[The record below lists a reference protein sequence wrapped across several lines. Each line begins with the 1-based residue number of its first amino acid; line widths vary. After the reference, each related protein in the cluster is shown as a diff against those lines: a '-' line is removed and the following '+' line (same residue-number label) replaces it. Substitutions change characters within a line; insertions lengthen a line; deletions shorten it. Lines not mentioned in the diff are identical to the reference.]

1 MAKMTK
7 ADIQKRQL
15 EIMTKMDE
23 MDEKTNAREAKM
35 RALTS
40 EEQKG
45 ALTEEQKRELE
56 ALKAEQR
63 SQDIEYDALVRES
76 AGLSARAKAMATGK
90 DLEQIRERED
100 YGAKIREMVNDCF
113 TNRRAANATTI
124 LANAITK
131 DPGGDN
137 NTEAN
142 LQAGGLIPVEIRPII
157 DTKVPGT
164 ELPDDLVM
172 VTGVTGTQVIPYS
185 INDVK
190 FTVEGEVTKVNEQ
203 PLDFA
208 NITTSPKRVAA
219 SVPVS
224 RRAVAN
230 AAFDI
235 IAFITYKF
243 QKGWAIFRALHIY
256 AHGNY
261 TKLQSPFA
269 QVTVKEL
276 TLDENIGKNL
286 AKEIAEMYD
295 LGFEGDP
302 ELIFDKTT
310 EVDLKFTKLIP
321 GTTDSNRTVVE
332 NGQCVGYRY
341 HISPFVDY
349 TIDANGVA
357 SKDFVGEGENKK
369 AVRYIAIGHFGYLNE
384 QVYADGIEFNIDG
397 TSSANFDRNVIALGM
412 GLDYSLVEMS
422 SKVNGNTSG
431 KPQAFKLIK
440 LIEPASSN
448 EIGG

>member
-1 MAKMTK
+1 MTK

-23 MDEKTNAREAKM
+23 MDEKTNVREAKI
-35 RALTS
+35 RTLIS
-40 EEQKG
+40 EEQK
-45 ALTEEQKRELE
+45 EEREKLM
-56 ALKAEQR
+56 AEQR
-63 SQDIEYDALVRES
+63 TQDIEYDALVRES

-90 DLEQIRERED
+90 ELSQIRERED

-124 LANAITK
+124 LANAVK
-131 DPGGDN
+131 DGADQN
-137 NTEAN
+137 VTAN
-142 LQAGGLIPVEIRPII
+142 LEAGGLVPVEIRPII
-157 DTKVPGT
+157 DTKVTGI
-164 ELPDDLVM
+164 ELPEDLVM

-190 FTVEGEVTKVNEQ
+190 FTVEGEVTKVAEQ
-203 PLDFA
+203 ALDFA

-243 QKGWAIFRALHIY
+243 QKGWAMFRALHIY

-261 TKLQSPFA
+261 AKLQSPFA
-269 QVTVKEL
+269 QVDVVQL

-286 AKEIAEMYD
+286 AKEIAKMYD

-302 ELIFDKTT
+302 EIIMDKTT

-321 GTTDSNRTVVE
+321 GTTDSNRTVIQD
-332 NGQCVGYRY
+332 GQCVGYRY
-341 HISPFVDY
+341 HVSPYIDY
-349 TIDANGVA
+349 SINAEGVA
-357 SKDFVGEGENKK
+357 TKGED
-369 AVRYIAIGHFGYLNE
+369 RYIGIGHFGYLNE

-397 TSSANFDRNVIALGM
+397 TSSANFDRNVIAIGM

-422 SKVNGNTSG
+422 SKVNGNTNG

-440 LIEPASSN
+440 LVEPASSN

>member
-1 MAKMTK
+1 MGKMTK
-7 ADIQKRQL
+7 SEIQKRQA
-15 EIMTKMDE
+15 EIMTKLDE

-45 ALTEEQKRELE
+45 TITEEQKRELE

-76 AGLSARAKAMATGK
+76 AGLSTRAKAMATGK
-90 DLEQIRERED
+90 ELEQIRERED
-100 YGAKIREMVNDCF
+100 YGAKIREMIQDCY

-124 LANAITK
+124 LANAITGTA
-131 DPGGDN
+131 DDN
-137 NTEAN
+137 TTAN
-142 LQAGGLIPVEIRPII
+142 LEAGGLIPVEIKPII
-157 DTKVPGT
+157 DTKVPGIN
-164 ELPDDLVM
+164 LPDDLVM

-190 FTVEGEVTKVNEQ
+190 FTIEGEVTKVEEQ
-203 PLDFA
+203 ALDFA

-224 RRAVAN
+224 RRAVGQ

-235 IAFITYKF
+235 VAFITYKF
-243 QKGWAIFRALHIY
+243 QKGWAIFRAQHVY
-256 AHGNY
+256 AHGEFD
-261 TKLQSPFA
+261 KLDMPFA
-269 QVTVKEL
+269 KVDIVEM
-276 TLDENIGKNL
+276 TLDENIGKNI
-286 AKEIAEMYD
+286 AKEIAKMYD
-295 LGFEGDP
+295 LGFEGEP
-302 ELIFDKTT
+302 EIIMDKTT

-321 GTTDSNRTVVE
+321 GTTDSNRTVVQD
-332 NGQCVGYRY
+332 GQCVGYRY
-341 HISPFVDY
+341 KVSPFIDY
-349 TIDANGVA
+349 SFDENGIGT
-357 SKDFVGEGENKK
+357 KDFVDPDTKK
-369 AVRYIAIGHFGYLNE
+369 IPIRYIGIGHFGYLNE

-440 LIEPASSN
+440 LVEPASSN

>member
-45 ALTEEQKRELE
+45 AITDEQKRELE

-100 YGAKIREMVNDCF
+100 FGTKIREMVNDCY

-124 LANAITK
+124 LANAITSGA
-131 DPGGDN
+131 DQ
-137 NTEAN
+137 NTTAN
-142 LQAGGLIPVEIRPII
+142 LEAGGLIPIEIRPII
-157 DTKVPGT
+157 DTRVPGT
-164 ELPDDLVM
+164 ELPEDLVM

-190 FTVEGEVTKVNEQ
+190 FTVEGEVTKVAEQ
-203 PLDFA
+203 ALDFA

-243 QKGWAIFRALHIY
+243 QKGWAMFRALHIY

-261 TKLQSPFA
+261 DKLQSPFA
-269 QVTVKEL
+269 QVTVEEL
-276 TLDENIGKNL
+276 TLDANIGKNL
-286 AKEIAEMYD
+286 AIKVAEMYD

-302 ELIFDKTT
+302 EIIMDKTT

-321 GTTDSNRTVVE
+321 GTTDSNRTVIQD
-332 NGQCVGYRY
+332 GQCVGYRY
-341 HISPFVDY
+341 HVSPYIDY
-349 TIDANGVA
+349 TINANGVA
-357 SKDFVGEGENKK
+357 TKETD
-369 AVRYIAIGHFGYLNE
+369 RYIGIGHFGYLNE

-422 SKVNGNTSG
+422 SKVNGNTNG

-440 LIEPASSN
+440 LVEPASSN
-448 EIGG
+448 EIGD

>member
-7 ADIQKRQL
+7 ADIEKRQL
-15 EIMTKMDE
+15 EIMTKLDE
-23 MDEKTNAREAKM
+23 MDEKTNVREAKM
-35 RALTS
+35 RTLTS
-40 EEQKG
+40 EEQK
-45 ALTEEQKRELE
+45 EEREKLM
-56 ALKAEQR
+56 AEQR

-90 DLEQIRERED
+90 ELNQIRERED

-124 LANAITK
+124 LANAITEGTDK
-131 DPGGDN
+131 N
-137 NTEAN
+137 EHAN
-142 LQAGGLIPVEIRPII
+142 LEAGGLIPVEIRPII
-157 DTKVPGT
+157 DTKVPGI
-164 ELPDDLVM
+164 ELPEDLVM

-190 FTVEGEVTKVNEQ
+190 FTVEGEVTKVAEQ
-203 PLDFA
+203 ALDFA

-243 QKGWAIFRALHIY
+243 QKGWAMFRALHIY
-256 AHGNY
+256 AHGAY

-269 QVTVKEL
+269 QVDVVEL

-286 AKEIAEMYD
+286 AKEIAKMYD

-302 ELIFDKTT
+302 EIIMDKTT

-321 GTTDSNRTVVE
+321 GTTDSNRTVIQD
-332 NGQCVGYRY
+332 GQCVGYRY
-341 HISPFVDY
+341 HVSPYIDY
-349 TIDANGVA
+349 SIDADGVA
-357 SKDFVGEGENKK
+357 TKGND
-369 AVRYIAIGHFGYLNE
+369 RYIGIGHFGYLNE

-422 SKVNGNTSG
+422 SKVNGNTNK

-440 LIEPASSN
+440 LVEPASSN

>member
-45 ALTEEQKRELE
+45 SITEEQKRELE

-90 DLEQIRERED
+90 ELEQIRERED
-100 YGAKIREMVNDCF
+100 YGAKIRELVNDCY

-124 LANAITK
+124 LANAITTGA
-131 DPGGDN
+131 DQNVTG
-137 NTEAN
+137 N
-142 LQAGGLIPVEIRPII
+142 LEAGGLIPVEIRPII

-164 ELPDDLVM
+164 ELPEDLVM

-190 FTVEGEVTKVNEQ
+190 FTVEGEITKVEEQ
-203 PLDFA
+203 KLDFA

-224 RRAVAN
+224 RRAVAQ

-235 IAFITYKF
+235 VAFITYKF
-243 QKGWAIFRALHIY
+243 QKGWAQFRALHIY
-256 AHGNY
+256 AHGEY
-261 TKLQSPFA
+261 DKLQSPFA
-269 QVTVKEL
+269 QVDVVEL

-286 AKEIAEMYD
+286 AKEIAKMYD

-302 ELIFDKTT
+302 EIIMDKTT

-321 GTTDSNRTVVE
+321 GTTDSNRTVVQD
-332 NGQCVGYRY
+332 GQCVGYRY
-341 HISPFVDY
+341 HVSPFIDY
-349 TIDANGVA
+349 AIASNGIATKDATY
-357 SKDFVGEGENKK
+357 
-369 AVRYIAIGHFGYLNE
+369 RYIGIGHFGYLNE

-412 GLDYSLVEMS
+412 GLEYSLVELS

>member
-7 ADIQKRQL
+7 ADIEKRQL
-15 EIMTKMDE
+15 EIMTKLDE
-23 MDEKTNAREAKM
+23 MDENTNVREAKI
-35 RALTS
+35 RTLTS
-40 EEQKG
+40 EEQK
-45 ALTEEQKRELE
+45 EEREKLM
-56 ALKAEQR
+56 AEQR
-63 SQDIEYDALVRES
+63 TQDIEYDALVRES

-90 DLEQIRERED
+90 ELSQIRERED
-100 YGAKIREMVNDCF
+100 YGEKIREMVNDCF

-124 LANAITK
+124 LANAIK
-131 DPGGDN
+131 DGADQN
-137 NTEAN
+137 VTAN
-142 LQAGGLIPVEIRPII
+142 LEAGGLIPVEIRPII
-157 DTKVPGT
+157 DTKVSGI
-164 ELPDDLVM
+164 ELPEDLVM

-190 FTVEGEVTKVNEQ
+190 FTVEGEVTKVAEQ

-243 QKGWAIFRALHIY
+243 QKGWAMFRALHIY

-261 TKLQSPFA
+261 AKLQSPFA
-269 QVTVKEL
+269 QVDVVEL

-286 AKEIAEMYD
+286 AKEIAKMYD

-302 ELIFDKTT
+302 EIIMDKTT

-321 GTTDSNRTVVE
+321 GTTDSNRTVIQD
-332 NGQCVGYRY
+332 GQCVGYRY
-341 HISPFVDY
+341 HVSPYIDY
-349 TIDANGVA
+349 SINAEGVA
-357 SKDFVGEGENKK
+357 TKGED
-369 AVRYIAIGHFGYLNE
+369 RYIGIGHFGYLNE

-422 SKVNGNTSG
+422 SKVNGNTNG

-440 LIEPASSN
+440 LVEPASSN

>member
-7 ADIQKRQL
+7 AEINKRQL
-15 EIMTKMDE
+15 EIMDRLDVLDQNANVRE
-23 MDEKTNAREAKM
+23 EKIRT
-35 RALTS
+35 LTS

-45 ALTEEQKRELE
+45 TITEEQKREL
-56 ALKAEQR
+56 AQLKNEQR
-63 SQDIEYDALVRES
+63 TEDAEYEKLTRES
-76 AGLSARAKAMATGK
+76 GGLSTRAKAMATGK

-124 LANAITK
+124 LAYAITGTA
-131 DPGGDN
+131 DDN
-137 NTEAN
+137 ENAN
-142 LQAGGLIPVEIRPII
+142 MQAGGLIPVEIKPII
-157 DTKVPGT
+157 DTKVPGI
-164 ELPDDLVM
+164 ELPEDLVM

-190 FTVEGEVTKVNEQ
+190 FTVEGEVTKVAEQ
-203 PLDFA
+203 ALDFA

-243 QKGWAIFRALHIY
+243 QKGWAMFRALHIY

-261 TKLQSPFA
+261 AKLQSPFA
-269 QVTVKEL
+269 QVTVETL

-286 AKEIAEMYD
+286 ARKVAEMYD

-302 ELIFDKTT
+302 ELIMDKTT

-321 GTTDSNRTVVE
+321 GTTDSNRTVIQD
-332 NGQCVGYRY
+332 GQCVGYRY
-341 HISPFVDY
+341 HVSPYIDY

-357 SKDFVGEGENKK
+357 TKETD
-369 AVRYIAIGHFGYLNE
+369 RYIGIGHFGYLNE

-422 SKVNGNTSG
+422 SKVNGNTNG

-440 LIEPASSN
+440 LIEPASSSD
-448 EIGG
+448 I

>member
-7 ADIQKRQL
+7 ADIEKRQL
-15 EIMTKMDE
+15 EIMTKLDE

-35 RALTS
+35 RALAS
-40 EEQKG
+40 EEQK
-45 ALTEEQKRELE
+45 EEREKLM
-56 ALKAEQR
+56 AEQR

-124 LANAITK
+124 LANAITEGA
-131 DPGGDN
+131 DQ
-137 NTEAN
+137 NTTAN
-142 LQAGGLIPVEIRPII
+142 LEAGKLIPVEIRPII
-157 DTKVPGT
+157 DTKVPGI
-164 ELPDDLVM
+164 ELPEDLVM

-190 FTVEGEVTKVNEQ
+190 FTVEGEVTKVAEQ
-203 PLDFA
+203 ALDFA

-243 QKGWAIFRALHIY
+243 QKGWAMFRALHIY
-256 AHGNY
+256 AHGAY

-269 QVTVKEL
+269 QVDVVEL
-276 TLDENIGKNL
+276 NLDENIGKNL
-286 AKEIAEMYD
+286 AKEIAKMYD

-302 ELIFDKTT
+302 ELIMDKTT

-321 GTTDSNRTVVE
+321 GTTDSNRTVIQD
-332 NGQCVGYRY
+332 GQCVGYRY
-341 HISPFVDY
+341 HVSPYIDY
-349 TIDANGVA
+349 SINADGVA
-357 SKDFVGEGENKK
+357 TKGED
-369 AVRYIAIGHFGYLNE
+369 RYIGIGHFGYLNE

-448 EIGG
+448 EIGN